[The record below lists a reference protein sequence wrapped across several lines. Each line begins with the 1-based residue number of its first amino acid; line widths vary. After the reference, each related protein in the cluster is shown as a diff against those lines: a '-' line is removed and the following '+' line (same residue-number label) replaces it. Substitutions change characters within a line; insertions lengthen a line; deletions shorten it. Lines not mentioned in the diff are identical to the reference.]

1 MKNYSVFVSGRLSKV
16 FEIEAE
22 TKEDAMIN
30 ALEYFNMIA
39 TKDYTEGDVV
49 SEVYVDADEI
59 PMEVETEVVDENK
72 EVKDENATE

>member
-1 MKNYSVFVSGRLSKV
+1 MKKYSVFVSGRLSKT

-30 ALEYFNMIA
+30 ALEYFNLIA

-49 SEVYVDADEI
+49 SEVYTDADEL
-59 PMEVETEVVDENK
+59 PFEEEKEENTTEE
-72 EVKDENATE
+72 

>member
-1 MKNYSVFVSGRLSKV
+1 MKKYSVFVSGRLSKT

-30 ALEYFNMIA
+30 ALEYFNLIA

-49 SEVYVDADEI
+49 SEVYTDADEL
-59 PMEVETEVVDENK
+59 PFEEEKEENTA
-72 EVKDENATE
+72 EE

>member
-1 MKNYSVFVSGRLSKV
+1 MKKYSVFVSGRLSKT

-30 ALEYFNMIA
+30 ALEYFNLIA

-49 SEVYVDADEI
+49 SEVYTDADEL
-59 PMEVETEVVDENK
+59 PFKEEKEENTTEE
-72 EVKDENATE
+72 

>member
-1 MKNYSVFVSGRLSKV
+1 MKKYSVFVSGRLSKT

-30 ALEYFNMIA
+30 ALEYFNLIA

-49 SEVYVDADEI
+49 SEVYTDADEL
-59 PMEVETEVVDENK
+59 PFEEEKEENTTEG
-72 EVKDENATE
+72 

>member
-39 TKDYTEGDVV
+39 TKEYTEGDVV

-59 PMEVETEVVDENK
+59 PMEDETEVVDEK
-72 EVKDENATE
+72 EEVKDENATE

>member
-1 MKNYSVFVSGRLSKV
+1 MKKYSVFVSGRLSKT

-30 ALEYFNMIA
+30 ALEYFNLIA

-49 SEVYVDADEI
+49 SEVYTDADEL
-59 PMEVETEVVDENK
+59 PFEEEKEENTTDE
-72 EVKDENATE
+72 